1 MKVIETIIDPEY
13 YVKMD
18 GYFYDRMN
26 GSACEKP
33 DAKEYTTTK
42 EYIFLNAID
51 GMNHPMLVVC
61 DMDGTNI
68 RTISSKNCK
77 IAL

>member
-18 GYFYDRMN
+18 CYFYDRMN
-26 GSACEKP
+26 GTFYEKP
-33 DAKEYTTTK
+33 DAKDYTTTE

-51 GMNHPMLVVC
+51 GLNHPMLVVC
-61 DMDGTNI
+61 DEDGTNI

-77 IAL
+77 IVL